1 MLNKKIQQKIK
12 KIVNKQIMRLT
23 RGKMVSKSS
32 TFQEGNIR
40 GKRKI
45 WQVMVG
51 EVVYIVKNRFFT

>member
-1 MLNKKIQQKIK
+1 
-12 KIVNKQIMRLT
+12 MRLT

-51 EVVYIVKNRFFT
+51 EVVYIVENRFFT